1 MKINNLSGVVQEQED
16 LIKALYLL
24 KLEALTNYNKIYN
37 FNQDTFNNSQY
48 LAWYNENKR
57 QLESEISSKQANLLE
72 ANINLSEIMCQNLL
86 EEEYQTIKNR
96 VEKNYY
102 SSKTCDEYLRD
113 HEAFLNSYV
122 QNSKGPN
129 KVKKLV
135 EFLSVRKPEF
145 MTTFIKNLEEENTG
159 KLKEMNEFYQ
169 QTEKKKKEA
178 EERNKELNDTA
189 QINNEKVH
197 L

>member
-1 MKINNLSGVVQEQED
+1 LSGTVQEQED
-16 LIKALYLL
+16 LIKALYLF

-57 QLESEISSKQANLLE
+57 QLESQISSKEARLLE
-72 ANINLSEIMCQNLL
+72 GNIKESEIMCQNLL
-86 EEEYQTIKNR
+86 VEGYETIKSR
-96 VEKNYY
+96 IEKNYY

-113 HEAFLNSYV
+113 HEAFLNTYL
-122 QNSKGPN
+122 QKTKGPH

-135 EFLSVRKPEF
+135 EFLSIHKPEF
-145 MTTFIKNLEEENTG
+145 MNSFVKNLEDENTG
-159 KLKEMNEFYQ
+159 KLQEMNEVFQ

-178 EERNKELNDTA
+178 EDRNKELNDIA
-189 QINNEKVH
+189 QNNNDKVI